1 VKILLIR
8 DYCFQ
13 ALVEQIS
20 YTPFAMVCFFFIMTL
35 LEGKQIGE
43 ASAEVKVKFFPTY
56 QVC

>member
-1 VKILLIR
+1 VIV
-8 DYCFQ
+8 FQ

-35 LEGKQIGE
+35 LEGKTVGE
-43 ASAEVKVKFFPTY
+43 ASSEVKVKLLPTY